1 MLIKASFI
9 YSAISCLSVI
19 LSVICY
25 ITFNISGIY
34 EIKFKDGYK
43 GPGNNVHLDP
53 YGVGSK
59 IEFVKIKD
67 TSGKWVDL
75 SVCHLINVTAGYKE
89 SKLWWDVRWW
99 SLQSTSY

>member
-1 MLIKASFI
+1 MKYNSKMVTKAQ
-9 YSAISCLSVI
+9 VI
-19 LSVICY
+19 TY
-25 ITFNISGIY
+25 IWILMVLVQKSNLLRL
-34 EIKFKDGYK
+34 K
-43 GPGNNVHLDP
+43 
-53 YGVGSK
+53 
-59 IEFVKIKD
+59 

>member
-1 MLIKASFI
+1 MVLVQKSN
-9 YSAISCLSVI
+9 L
-19 LSVICY
+19 LRL
-25 ITFNISGIY
+25 
-34 EIKFKDGYK
+34 K
-43 GPGNNVHLDP
+43 
-53 YGVGSK
+53 
-59 IEFVKIKD
+59 

>member
-1 MLIKASFI
+1 MKYNSKMVTKAQ
-9 YSAISCLSVI
+9 VI
-19 LSVICY
+19 TY
-25 ITFNISGIY
+25 IWILM
-34 EIKFKDGYK
+34 
-43 GPGNNVHLDP
+43 VL
-53 YGVGSK
+53 VQ